1 MILVFGHNL
10 ISHFTKSEIR
20 IRLHGS
26 IRVNVYNKHTKD
38 SKATPIKIFDLC
50 TDDVTW
56 IDRNWYQ
63 THQLQNVI
71 RFVRVI
77 AKF

>member
-10 ISHFTKSEIR
+10 ISHNYSPIHNHGNANAVIKV
-20 IRLHGS
+20 LHGS
-26 IRVNVYNKHTKD
+26 IRIKVYNKHTKD
-38 SKATPIKIFDLC
+38 FKAEPIKQIDLR

-63 THQLQNVI
+63 THPSVSML
-71 RFVRVI
+71 
-77 AKF
+77 